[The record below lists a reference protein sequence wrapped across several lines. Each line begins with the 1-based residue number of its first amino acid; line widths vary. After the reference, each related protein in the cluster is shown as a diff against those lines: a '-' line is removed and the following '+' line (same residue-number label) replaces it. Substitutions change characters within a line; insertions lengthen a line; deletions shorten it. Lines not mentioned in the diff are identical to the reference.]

1 MILID
6 TSSWIEFFRKQG
18 KTDVKNRVAS
28 FIEMEAATYTCPVL
42 FELLSGASEKESA
55 DIKNV
60 FSFCHRIN
68 FSPEHWEYAA
78 NLKILCRQKGLTI
91 PNDDIFVCSVAL
103 KNNLRLFHLDRHFNL
118 FLEKTKLPIK
128 LEE

>member
-1 MILID
+1 MTLID

-18 KTDVKNRVAS
+18 KADVKSRIAS
-28 FIEMEAATYTCPVL
+28 FIELEMAAYTCPVL
-42 FELLSGASEKESA
+42 FELLSGASEKETA

-60 FSFCHRIN
+60 FSFCQRIN
-68 FSPEHWEYAA
+68 FCPEHWEYASV
-78 NLKILCRQKGLTI
+78 LKTLCRQKGLTI
-91 PNDDIFVCSVAL
+91 PNDDIFVCAVAL
-103 KNNLRLFHLDRHFNL
+103 KNNLKLYHLDRHFDL